1 MARIYSVA
9 FAATT
14 VANASGDV
22 DWFEISPADDKPV
35 EIVGLYVAT
44 TSELAEAQEE
54 WIAYQILRGH
64 TTSGSGGSAATPVDL
79 GLLGVAAG
87 FAAEVLNTTIA
98 STTTP
103 LICHAGAFQVRAG
116 EQIWWPEGCGPG
128 ATQANTTIVVRQM
141 AAVTD
146 DVTMTGTLY
155 VREMP

>member
-1 MARIYSVA
+1 VSRVYAVT

-22 DWFEISPADDKPV
+22 DWFEVSPADDKPV
-35 EIVGLYVAT
+35 EIVGMEINV
-44 TSELAEAQEE
+44 TSELGDATDE
-54 WIAYQILRGH
+54 WIAFQILRGH
-64 TTSGSGGSAATPVDL
+64 TTSGSGGSAQTPIDL
-79 GLLGVAAG
+79 QLAGVAAA

-103 LICHAGAFQVRAG
+103 LICHSGAVNVRAG
-116 EQIWWPEGCGPG
+116 YINWWPEGCGPM
-128 ATQANTTIVVRQM
+128 ASQANTTIVVRQM

-155 VREMP
+155 VRET